1 METGREGDDCGDH
14 LKMGWPYPI
23 KDLHLRGGIL
33 GLMKAMLRERDCPLS
48 HRPYYYDQTHGL
60 DHRN

>member
-1 METGREGDDCGDH
+1 METGREGDECGDH

-23 KDLHLRGGIL
+23 KILHLRGGIL

-48 HRPYYYDQTHGL
+48 DQNT
-60 DHRN
+60 RS